1 MNESKHEIW
10 FESAG
15 ARLFAVERGRG
26 EAVVFLHGGLADHQ
40 ASEYRLG
47 GLASTHRV
55 VTPDVRGAG
64 RSVYAGAMTW
74 DRLADD
80 VVALLDHLAI
90 DRAVVG
96 GVSAGSGIALRV
108 ALRHPTRTRALLLVA
123 PTFAGNERGQTE
135 AQRAAKVR
143 MHEAGERA
151 LVEGIDALLPLY
163 AALPTAIRELATA
176 MARRFDPASVAATTR
191 FLASGVQPFD
201 RVDELAQLTMKT
213 LVIPGTDP
221 EHPREVAELYTR
233 TMPRC
238 TLGDPNADL
247 AAHFVEFMA

>member
-1 MNESKHEIW
+1 MNESKQEIW

-15 ARLFAVERGRG
+15 TRLFAVERGEG

-55 VTPDVRGAG
+55 ITPDVRAAG
-64 RSVYAGAMTW
+64 RSVHAGELSW
-74 DRLADD
+74 DMLADD
-80 VVALLDHLAI
+80 VVALLDGLAI
-90 DRAVVG
+90 DRAIVG

-108 ALRHPTRTRALLLVA
+108 ALRHPTRARALVLVA

-143 MHEAGERA
+143 MHAAGERA
-151 LVEGIDALLPLY
+151 LTEGIDALMPLY
-163 AALPTAIRELATA
+163 AALPTAIRELATS

-201 RVDELAQLTMKT
+201 RIEELAGLTMKT
-213 LVIPGTDP
+213 VVVPGTDP
-221 EHPREVAELYTR
+221 EHPREVAELYAS

-238 TLGDPNADL
+238 RLGHPDSDL
-247 AAHFVEFMA
+247 AGYFVEFLA